1 MPCRAVLSR
10 SRSRLFPTI
19 DHMAE
24 VTADYEDPISS
35 RSRII
40 AAAVRLTCADGWSK
54 VTMGRLAGEAGVSRQ
69 TVYNAV
75 GSREDLAEAMVLTES
90 AKFIFTIVEGFE
102 NHPDDL
108 LPAIHEVVENILV
121 LAEGNAL
128 LRAVVSA
135 THGADTE
142 LLPLLTTHSEPLLG
156 TLMVVVQDRV
166 DQYEIDLEPER
177 ITAIIDMVVRSALS
191 HVMQPTATPRKT
203 ADSITWFV
211 ARILGRAGELTGSR
225 A

>member
-1 MPCRAVLSR
+1 
-10 SRSRLFPTI
+10 
-19 DHMAE
+19 MAE
-24 VTADYEDPISS
+24 ATAGYEDPIST
-35 RSRII
+35 RNRII
-40 AAAVRLTCADGWSK
+40 AAAARLTCADGWSK
-54 VTMGRLAGEAGVSRQ
+54 VTMGRLATEAGVSRQ

-90 AKFIFTIVEGFE
+90 AKFIFKIIEGFE

-108 LPAIHEVVENILV
+108 LPAIHDAVENTLV

-142 LLPLLTTHSEPLLG
+142 LLPLLTTHSESLLG
-156 TLMVVVQDRV
+156 TVKVVVQDRV
-166 DQYEIDLEPER
+166 DQYEFALEPER
-177 ITAIIDMVVRSALS
+177 VSSITDFVVRAVLS
-191 HVMQPTATPRKT
+191 HVMQPTGTPRET
-203 ADSITWFV
+203 AESITWIV
-211 ARILGRAGELTGSR
+211 ANVLGRTERSVASG

>member
-1 MPCRAVLSR
+1 
-10 SRSRLFPTI
+10 
-19 DHMAE
+19 
-24 VTADYEDPISS
+24 
-35 RSRII
+35 
-40 AAAVRLTCADGWSK
+40 
-54 VTMGRLAGEAGVSRQ
+54 MGRLAGEAGVSRQ

-108 LPAIHEVVENILV
+108 LLAIHEAVEKTLV

-166 DQYEIDLEPER
+166 DQYQIDLEPEQ
-177 ITAIIDMVVRSALS
+177 ITTIIDMVVRSALS

-211 ARILGRAGELTGSR
+211 ARILGRTEELTGSR

>member
-1 MPCRAVLSR
+1 MVAGH
-10 SRSRLFPTI
+10 
-19 DHMAE
+19 D
-24 VTADYEDPISS
+24 DPISS

-40 AAAVRLTCADGWSK
+40 AAAARLTCADGWSK
-54 VTMGRLAGEAGVSRQ
+54 VTMGRLAAEAGVSRQ

-90 AKFIFTIVEGFE
+90 AKFIFEIVEGFD

-108 LPAIHEVVENILV
+108 LSAIHEAVENTLV
-121 LAEGNAL
+121 LAQGNAL

-142 LLPLLTTHSEPLLG
+142 LLPLLTTHSEPLMG
-156 TLMVVVQDRV
+156 TLLVVVQDRV

-177 ITAIIDMVVRSALS
+177 VTAVIDLVVRSVLS
-191 HVMQPTATPRKT
+191 HVMQPTAAPRET
-203 ADSITWFV
+203 ADSITWLV
-211 ARILGRAGELTGSR
+211 ARVLGLTEELAAPRA
-225 A
+225 